1 MPKKLITENLRE
13 TGAFEEEDTELS
25 DIPSI

>member
-13 TGAFEEEDTELS
+13 SGTFEEEDTELS
-25 DIPSI
+25 DISSI